1 MPTLRIFVSSPKD
14 VNSERTVARRVI
26 ERLAVEYAYHFQI
39 EPVMSE
45 LEPMVA
51 TQTPQASITPPS
63 ETDIVV
69 VLLWARLGTRLPRDG
84 RFTIE
89 GMDQPPTGTEWEF
102 YDALRAHQSK
112 GLPELLVYH
121 KTQRPMTD
129 LTDVESALQEI
140 QQKKDLEQ
148 FLVRWFRNAD
158 GSWKA
163 WMNGFER
170 EEELEHLLDTHL
182 RKLIQDRIGPDPKTD
197 DQATTRTIEGNPYRG
212 LSSFNIE
219 DAPLFFGRTRALNEL
234 RDVLETQNA
243 MRRGFVIVTGGSGS
257 GKSSLVK
264 AGLLADLK
272 NPYRV
277 GRVGLCRHAVMRPTD
292 QDGQLLLAVA
302 QAIMSPTAFPELK
315 AVGWTPEDLAR
326 VAADKPQQMID
337 AIRHAAGVAARGERL
352 ADASDVRLCIVVDQL
367 EELFT
372 AGIPKSAIHEFTRL
386 VTLLARS
393 DLVWVIATL
402 RSDFYHRLDE
412 TPDLLLLA
420 ERGMYRLNAPQP
432 TELGQMIHRP
442 AQLAGL
448 RFE

>member
-129 LTDVESALQEI
+129 LTDVDCALQEI

-170 EEELEHLLDTHL
+170 E
-182 RKLIQDRIGPDPKTD
+182 
-197 DQATTRTIEGNPYRG
+197 
-212 LSSFNIE
+212 
-219 DAPLFFGRTRALNEL
+219 
-234 RDVLETQNA
+234 
-243 MRRGFVIVTGGSGS
+243 
-257 GKSSLVK
+257 
-264 AGLLADLK
+264 
-272 NPYRV
+272 
-277 GRVGLCRHAVMRPTD
+277 
-292 QDGQLLLAVA
+292 
-302 QAIMSPTAFPELK
+302 
-315 AVGWTPEDLAR
+315 
-326 VAADKPQQMID
+326 
-337 AIRHAAGVAARGERL
+337 
-352 ADASDVRLCIVVDQL
+352 
-367 EELFT
+367 
-372 AGIPKSAIHEFTRL
+372 
-386 VTLLARS
+386 
-393 DLVWVIATL
+393 
-402 RSDFYHRLDE
+402 
-412 TPDLLLLA
+412 
-420 ERGMYRLNAPQP
+420 
-432 TELGQMIHRP
+432 
-442 AQLAGL
+442 
-448 RFE
+448 